1 MGVVN
6 KMYATLDSLI
16 KRYGREE
23 ITQLA
28 CGEDRE
34 LDVAKAEEAL
44 FDASDTINSYLGGR
58 YTLPLSQVPAV
69 LERHCCYIARY
80 FLERNRATDQA
91 RKDYEDSI
99 RFWKKWQREPSHWV
113 SLKTAKPSKAR
124 MWLSLSRQARC
135 GQGEN
140 REGLF
145 DECDCRNL

>member
-99 RFWKKWQREPSHWV
+99 RFLEKV
-113 SLKTAKPSKAR
+113 AAGTISLGIAENGETVESENVAIIESAGSVWAR
-124 MWLSLSRQARC
+124 GKSR
-135 GQGEN
+135 G
-140 REGLF
+140 F
-145 DECDCRNL
+145 I

>member
-1 MGVVN
+1 MGMVN

-44 FDASDTINSYLGGR
+44 SDASDTINSYLGGR

-99 RFWKKWQREPSHWV
+99 RFLEKV
-113 SLKTAKPSKAR
+113 AAGTISLGIAENGETVESENVAIIESAGSVWAR
-124 MWLSLSRQARC
+124 GKSR
-135 GQGEN
+135 G
-140 REGLF
+140 F
-145 DECDCRNL
+145 I

>member
-1 MGVVN
+1 
-6 KMYATLDSLI
+6 MYATLDSLI

-28 CGEDRE
+28 CSEDRE
-34 LDVAKAEEAL
+34 LDVEKAEEAL

-58 YTLPLSQVPAV
+58 YTLPLSHAPAV

-99 RFWKKWQREPSHWV
+99 RYLEKV
-113 SLKTAKPSKAR
+113 AAGAISLGIAENGETVESENVAIIESAGSVWAR
-124 MWLSLSRQARC
+124 GKSR
-135 GQGEN
+135 G
-140 REGLF
+140 F
-145 DECDCRNL
+145 I